1 MGRGSW
7 AWARNTAA
15 YDPPVNDIV
24 ILYAGAMSSA
34 PALVLRPWYMEDV
47 AALVDVCRDPA
58 LCH

>member
-1 MGRGSW
+1 M
-7 AWARNTAA
+7 
-15 YDPPVNDIV
+15 NDIV